1 MNKAIK
7 LTLLFLGILI
17 AIPNIH
23 AQDKKWFVGG
33 EYSLPQTYYRSKS
46 TSLAGVYGGYRLN
59 SYLSAEL
66 GGRMGYMDYNL
77 PISHSLYYMIKD
89 VKLLVSNVDY
99 KEVSARLN
107 FDALNFFLKKQ
118 VPFSV
123 EVSPKLG
130 MAFTQSNLSV
140 ITGSEAYRMKNNPK
154 SRMLAG
160 MNLQLSYRILDMV
173 KLGVYGGITS
183 VSGASMDLFEDK
195 HPNLILDKGVSVS
208 VAFGGTKRK
217 ESSLKSLQ
225 PAPVIEERVLPQ
237 QEEKDLEDFPEV
249 FFFQEHTAEI
259 LQTEFQ
265 KLRVLQVFLNQ
276 NPHRK
281 VTLTG
286 YSDSEPNTTLALQRV
301 EAVRDWL
308 VAHGANSKQIVL
320 AINPKE
326 NTDVPRVEITKIR

>member
-46 TSLAGVYGGYRLN
+46 TSLAGIYGGYRLN

-107 FDALNFFLKKQ
+107 FDALNFFLKKET
-118 VPFSV
+118 PFSV

-183 VSGASMDLFEDK
+183 VSGGSMDLFEDK

-208 VAFGGTKRK
+208 VAFGGPKRRAV
-217 ESSLKSLQ
+217 SSDKQ
-225 PAPVIEERVLPQ
+225 VVPVVEEPIHPQ
-237 QEEKDLEDFPEV
+237 QDGQDLEDFPEV

-265 KLRVLQVFLNQ
+265 KLKVLQVFLNQ
-276 NPHRK
+276 NPKRK

-286 YSDSEPNTTLALQRV
+286 YSDSEPNTALALQRV

-308 VAHGANSKQIVL
+308 VEHGANSKQIVL